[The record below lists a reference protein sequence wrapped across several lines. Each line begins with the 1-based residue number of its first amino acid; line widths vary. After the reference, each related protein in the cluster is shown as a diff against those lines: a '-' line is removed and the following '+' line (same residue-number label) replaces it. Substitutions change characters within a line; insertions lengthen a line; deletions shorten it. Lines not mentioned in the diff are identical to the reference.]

1 MGDKS
6 GKKSKGDKANDANS
20 HLDMGNHLDISNHNF
35 EGRQDGADLKTQ
47 LKLVKK
53 LNFLGGG
60 PLHGFSSDDSV
71 SDRTEKTFPMDES
84 ISSDMDSLPP
94 KPVEQPKETKKGKK
108 KKGEKKSKSEGKSK
122 DKKEK
127 KEKKTK
133 SVKFSE

>member
-1 MGDKS
+1 MG
-6 GKKSKGDKANDANS
+6 
-20 HLDMGNHLDISNHNF
+20 
-35 EGRQDGADLKTQ
+35 Q

-84 ISSDMDSLPP
+84 ISSDMDSLSP
-94 KPVEQPKETKKGKK
+94 KPVEQKETKKGKK
-108 KKGEKKSKSEGKSK
+108 KKEKKSKAEGKTK

-127 KEKKTK
+127 KGKKGK
-133 SVKFSE
+133 SVKFSEEKPKKLKRSKSNDISDDVADK